1 MATILHLPADLLARL
16 AYKYDAEGFPDGV
29 VPNTE
34 HAEVCMQVCQAWRDA
49 LAQPSL
55 HRLRMRLI
63 WSKQQVRLLQTLRLQ
78 SFRGPF
84 AALKAYGRDAELTEE
99 NQQRA
104 NVMVTE
110 LPKFLDIIQRTM
122 KFVKDTNEKLMWGG
136 LRLGDQLVVDLLC
149 ELDTLE
155 RDFLEYRR
163 YFLPE
168 EQEAEGKVE
177 IAQLFEE

>member
-34 HAEVCMQVCQAWRDA
+34 HAEVCMQVCKAWRDA
-49 LAQPSL
+49 LAQPMQKWM
-55 HRLRMRLI
+55 RMRLI
-63 WSKQQVRLLQTLRLQ
+63 WSKQQVRLLQTLQLQ

-84 AALKAYGRDAELTEE
+84 AALKAYGRGAELTEE

-104 NVMVTE
+104 DVMVTE
-110 LPKFLDIIQRTM
+110 LPKFLDMIQGTM
-122 KFVKDTNEKLMWGG
+122 KFVQKTNEKLMWGG

-149 ELDTLE
+149 ELGLLY
-155 RDFLEYRR
+155 RDFVEYRQ

-168 EQEAEGKVE
+168 EQEAEERVE
-177 IAQLFEE
+177 VTQLFQE